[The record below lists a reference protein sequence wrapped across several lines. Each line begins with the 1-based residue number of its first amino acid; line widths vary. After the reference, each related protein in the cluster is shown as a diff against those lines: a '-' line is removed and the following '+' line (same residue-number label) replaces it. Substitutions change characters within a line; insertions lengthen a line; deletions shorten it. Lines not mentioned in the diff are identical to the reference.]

1 MKKYPYYALLFLF
14 LGWIS
19 CHDDTFESAEDLEA
33 TIAEITKDKNDALIK
48 DKTCIEC
55 DYTDTTPLVI
65 YCDNGFIDGLPSV
78 QQISQGIVVILKNIS
93 IEDQIL
99 KAEKS
104 ACCRALS
111 DPDPFPCP

>member
-1 MKKYPYYALLFLF
+1 MKKYPYYAALFLC

-33 TIAEITKDKNDALIK
+33 TIAEIAKDKNDALIK

-55 DYTDTTPLVI
+55 NYTATTPLVT

-78 QQISQGIVVILKNIS
+78 LQVSQGVVVILKNIAL
-93 IEDQIL
+93 EDQIL

-104 ACCRALS
+104 ACCRDLR
-111 DPDPFPCP
+111 DLEPLPCP